1 MMLRTLLIGCGA
13 MGRTIAAGIAD
24 DPRIRITHVL
34 EQAAFAKAVQEK
46 LGASVKVIASLDEF
60 DGAIDC
66 AVECAGHEAVKA
78 HVPAVLKRGI
88 DVILVSMGSLAEP
101 GLPEML
107 EAAAA
112 AGGAQL
118 MLVPGAVA
126 GIDALAA
133 AKPYGLDEV
142 LYTGRKP
149 PIGWKDTPAEKV
161 VNLDRLEKAA
171 TIFEG
176 TAREAARTYPKNAN
190 VAATIGIAGLGLDR
204 TRVRLIADPG
214 VDRNVHSLRAEGT
227 FGLLEMTIANKPL
240 ADNPKTSALA
250 AYSAV
255 RALRNRAAALVI

>member
-1 MMLRTLLIGCGA
+1 MLRTLLIGYGA
-13 MGRTIAAGIAD
+13 MGRTIASGVAND
-24 DPRIRITHVL
+24 ERIRITHVL
-34 EQAAFAKAVQEK
+34 EHPSLAKSLQEK
-46 LGASVKVIASLDEF
+46 LGSAMKVLSSLDQL
-60 DGAIDC
+60 DASIDC

-88 DVILVSMGSLAEP
+88 DVILVSMGSLSEP
-101 GLPEML
+101 GLAEML
-107 EAAAA
+107 ESAAKE
-112 AGGAQL
+112 GNAQL

-133 AKPYGLDEV
+133 AKPYGLDSV

-149 PIGWKDTPAEKV
+149 PVGWKDTPAEKV
-161 VNLDRLEKAA
+161 TNLDTLKTAV

-176 TAREAARTYPKNAN
+176 TAREAARLFPKNAN
-190 VAATIGIAGLGLDR
+190 VAATIGIAGVGLDA

-214 VDRNVHSLRAEGT
+214 VDRNVHSLRAEGA